1 MKKFLLLTLMCILMG
16 GVSSLFAQEVTIGE
30 GTGGTSNGQY
40 IPIYIGNSNA
50 YAFSQQI
57 YFADEINM
65 PNGGTINQIS
75 FYTYNN
81 KWTRNIEIY
90 LTHTEKTTFS
100 LTNAWE
106 PVSEENK
113 VFAGEVE
120 FGSGNTTDI
129 VWVTITLDKGF
140 QYNGTKNLL
149 VCVNDITGTKTLDSN
164 YPKFRTN
171 TVAKTNTVM
180 YKYGT
185 QITVPSTQWSS
196 LTANSR
202 KAYRNIIKLNF
213 GGAGEKLDPTFTDT
227 YAYPNGQYATNVF
240 NPSLSFYVENKTHY
254 KVLLST
260 TQDFSSEI
268 RYIAGGETSW
278 AEAAASVKEVTTA
291 TVDGLNYNQATTY
304 YWKVIASNG
313 GGTDDPTA
321 ESTVYSFT
329 TKQISAPGE
338 IENAYPDGHQDLV
351 NPTFTWEFGTD
362 TEEYQVLIDGVV
374 VKDWTNPGSA
384 TTGSYQTSDLS
395 SGEHTWKVNARNSAG
410 TTEGAV
416 YTFSVA
422 SLPDNVTPI
431 SPADGATGVTS
442 AIVRFRFAS
451 NTKEYRLLYSD
462 TKTDE
467 MSYISVN
474 NGGTGSTWTSTGGA
488 TEMEFT
494 MPYYGSGK
502 TFYWAVDVKND
513 LGQRSVWNGGEEIAI
528 YSFTTSSISAPKY
541 TSPSIFEG
549 TEATLTWQYQEGE
562 ITEYQVLLGTD
573 SENLEV
579 AKEWTEI
586 EGTSGSYTHSGLTE
600 NVKYYWQVNVRNN
613 NESANGNVES
623 FISLKKPSFVN
634 NVINVYP
641 GSNTEA
647 SANIQFNGMPSL
659 IGADSYNIYVDGS
672 LLKENLASN
681 LYTLN
686 GINYNSGNPY
696 VVKATAVY
704 SEFGESLGSD
714 INVYVSGY
722 ASVAGTVKGKLGNSI
737 EGATIQYVGTT
748 ALEADV
754 EKTFTFTTDAN
765 GQYSG
770 NLPCGIYSA
779 TVSANKYEG
788 ATIAE
793 KTFNYN
799 DNITE
804 NVTLTPIIPGNVTNV
819 YPENNAENVSNVVTL
834 SWDFA
839 TNTNTTHYRV
849 VVNEEYCTGWIPTE
863 GATSASFETSSLGLN
878 ANATVN
884 WCIDV
889 KNEMGARTYH
899 SNGDATTITTDIDVH
914 TYTVSNVVAAEYTSP
929 EHNEIINSN
938 VVTLEWKY
946 GQNNGA
952 EQYRVLLNKDG
963 EELADVTGWL
973 DIETEGTGFVSTGSW
988 ESGLLTPTT
997 KYNWRVDVK
1006 KGETIVEG
1014 NVSSFITPLAI
1025 PTNLTAENDKV
1036 YPTEETNYEKG
1047 IVKFSWTGVAGAIG
1061 YNVYRDG
1068 EYVNPFGDPT
1078 STTEPN
1084 FELLL
1089 APRLDS
1095 DYEIQVT
1102 AVYDLGESEKTEAIT
1117 AKVMG
1122 YATVKGTIINENS
1135 EKLENATVTFTGVD
1149 AFGTEQTITFTTN
1162 AYGAYN
1168 GLIPQGTYTMTVSCT
1183 DYFDYTKENIKVD
1196 YNGTYTQ
1203 SATLYTRHLFDVTID
1218 QKTIDFNNIDIY
1230 LDNDNWDHVADY
1242 SDTYHVYYQKD
1253 GGEILHVQSY
1263 FARVTD
1269 LSARLLLGK
1278 DAQFRTTWE
1287 GLTNGTY
1294 RIGVSIAN
1302 DGSKI
1307 NWCENTIK
1315 RNYFVLTND
1324 GRWENQAS
1332 WSNGEMPSN
1341 NDNVFIYA
1349 KATINSDI
1357 LAGTVTIKHK
1367 GNNSSLTIEN
1377 GGFLTA
1383 KDVVNEAPI
1392 SCFVINDGGQL
1403 RRTGNN
1409 LSELNGKFVM
1419 NITNPEDWT
1428 EENKTG
1434 WQLISVPFSA
1444 EADISEFTNVND
1456 RYDFYKF
1463 DGNNQGKEWINFKNN
1478 TNDLE
1483 TSFVN
1488 GRGYLASYKER
1499 ETFAPT
1505 GVFNSSSSHDF
1516 VITTGDKR
1524 MSGFQLLG
1532 NPFSFNMEW
1541 SKVEHSGLVDGFA
1554 VANEKGTYDYHDG
1567 SDGTIP
1573 VGDGFFVKAIEENAT
1588 MSYDANSANSISRSE
1603 KTESINVI
1611 ASGNN
1616 GNDNVII
1623 SFAGANKEGFPK
1635 LDNFNDKVANIF
1647 VNNNDV
1653 RYGIFNY
1660 DRNTTEV
1667 EVSFI
1672 ASVMGRYTISMKTN
1686 GEFDNLVLV
1695 DRFTGIETNMLLED
1709 YSFTASGQ
1717 QDHNRFVVRL
1727 SMNNNDIQKE
1737 RFVYQSNN
1745 ELIING
1751 EGLVQIIDIMGRI
1764 VYTNE
1769 INGISRVNVSNFYSA
1784 TYVVKVVNENEVK
1797 TQKVVIY

>member
-1 MKKFLLLTLMCILMG
+1 MKKFLLLTMIMCLFG
-16 GVSSLFAQEVTIGE
+16 GLGSSLMAQETVAHIAL
-30 GTGGTSNGQY
+30 GTAGNQANK
-40 IPIYIGNSNA
+40 IPFSTTVKYTT
-50 YAFSQQI
+50 SQQLLT
-57 YFADEINM
+57 ADVIKAANNGTM
-65 PNGGTINQIS
+65 PNGKITKIAFQHYTAGTDMYCDNLAVYMVHTDLTALTTDFTQNVGTALYSGSASTNTETNCFEITLTTPFEYDGKSNILLCLDVNS
-75 FYTYNN
+75 KPSVYSGDANFVTTSTSTGFGNYYSSVYKNSNTTNYGPDVSSWTPGTRARYTNAM
-81 KWTRNIEIY
+81 Y
-90 LTHTEKTTFS
+90 LTFIG
-100 LTNAWE
+100 
-106 PVSEENK
+106 EE
-113 VFAGEVE
+113 AVE
-120 FGSGNTTDI
+120 TPSPDKPTLNLPYNNTTDI
-129 VWVTITLDKGF
+129 INPLLRFTLGKNTTHYQIFLGESEQNLTAITD
-140 QYNGTKNLL
+140 
-149 VCVNDITGTKTLDSN
+149 VI
-164 YPKFRTN
+164 
-171 TVAKTNTVM
+171 AKTTDEVDFQTNGLNS
-180 YKYGT
+180 GT
-185 QITVPSTQWSS
+185 QYFWKVV
-196 LTANSR
+196 
-202 KAYRNIIKLNF
+202 
-213 GGAGEKLDPTFTDT
+213 
-227 YAYPNGQYATNVF
+227 ATNDK
-240 NPSLSFYVENKTHY
+240 N
-254 KVLLST
+254 
-260 TQDFSSEI
+260 
-268 RYIAGGETSW
+268 
-278 AEAAASVKEVTTA
+278 
-291 TVDGLNYNQATTY
+291 
-304 YWKVIASNG
+304 
-313 GGTDDPTA
+313 DDPKTA
-321 ESTVYSFT
+321 ESDIYNFT
-329 TKQISAPGE
+329 TKAITSAPETISNISPTNG
-338 IENAYPDGHQDLV
+338 ATDLV
-351 NPTFTWEFGTD
+351 NPVLSWEFGLN
-362 TEEYQVLIDGVV
+362 TEEYQVLLDGNI
-374 VKDWTNPGSA
+374 KIDWTLCTT
-384 TTGSYQTSDLS
+384 TTGSYQTSGLS
-395 SGEHTWKVNARNSAG
+395 SGEHTWQVNARNSAG
-410 TTEGAV
+410 TTEGSG
-416 YTFSVA
+416 YTFSIA
-422 SLPDNVTPI
+422 SLPDNVTVIYPT
-431 SPADGATGVTS
+431 DGATVTS
-442 AIVRFRFAS
+442 KKIKWQFAP
-451 NTKEYRLLYSD
+451 NTKEYRFLYGESIG
-462 TKTDE
+462 
-467 MSYISVN
+467 SLAYC
-474 NGGTGSTWTSTGGA
+474 GYGTSSTWLVV
-488 TEMEFT
+488 TENEVEIDA
-494 MPYYGSGK
+494 PYFEAGK
-502 TFYWAVDVKND
+502 TYYWAVDVKNEK
-513 LGQRSVWNGGEEIAI
+513 GKRSVYQNGEGDEAVAV
-528 YSFTTSSISAPKY
+528 YSFTTSSISAAKY
-541 TSPSIFEG
+541 VSPADETI
-549 TEATLTWQYQEGE
+549 
-562 ITEYQVLLGTD
+562 
-573 SENLEV
+573 
-579 AKEWTEI
+579 I
-586 EGTSGSYTHSGLTE
+586 EGTSVQLSWQYTSGVSHYQVLCGTEQDNLKTTKDWTAAEGTEGSVSLTGLNLNT
-600 NVKYYWQVNVRNN
+600 KYYWQVNVK
-613 NESANGNVES
+613 NGEEIAYGEKYY
-623 FISLKKPSFVN
+623 FISLQGPTFAEE
-634 NVINVYP
+634 VINVYP
-641 GSNTEA
+641 GSNTTTYQ
-647 SANIQFNGMPSL
+647 NIQLNGMPSL
-659 IGADSYNIYVDGS
+659 IGASSYNIYVDGS
-672 LLKENLASN
+672 LKGNIISN

-686 GINYNSGNPY
+686 DINYNEGKSY
-696 VVKATAVY
+696 VIKATAVY
-704 SEFGESLGSD
+704 DGIGESVSADNLD
-714 INVYVSGY
+714 VYVSGY
-722 ASVAGTVKGKLGNSI
+722 ASVTGTVKGKLGNAI
-737 EGATIQYVGTT
+737 EGATVTYVGTT
-748 ALEADV
+748 ALEAGV
-754 EKTFTFTTDAN
+754 EKTFSFTTDAN
-765 GQYSG
+765 GQFSG
-770 NLPCGIYSA
+770 NLPCGSYAA

-804 NVTLTPIIPGNVTNV
+804 NVTLTPIIPDNVTNV
-819 YPENNAENVSNVVTL
+819 YPANNADNVSNVATL

-863 GATSASFETSSLGLN
+863 GATSASFETSSLGLK
-878 ANATVN
+878 ANDIVT

-899 SNGDATTITTDIDVH
+899 SNGDATTITTKIDVH
-914 TYTVSNVVAAEYTSP
+914 TYTVSSVVAAEYTSP
-929 EHNEIINSN
+929 GHNTIINSN

-973 DIETEGTGFVSTGSW
+973 DIETEGTGFVPTGSW
-988 ESGLLTPTT
+988 TSGLLTPTT

-1036 YPTEETNYEKG
+1036 YPTEANYEKG
-1047 IVKFSWTGVAGAIG
+1047 IVKFSWTGVGGAIG

-1078 STTEPN
+1078 TTTEPN

-1089 APRLDS
+1089 SPRLDS
-1095 DYEIQVT
+1095 DYKIQVT

-1135 EKLENATVTFTGVD
+1135 KKLENATVTFTGVD

-1183 DYFDYTKENIKVD
+1183 DYFDYTKGNIKVT
-1196 YNGTYTQ
+1196 YNQTSTNN
-1203 SATLYTRHLFDVTID
+1203 ATLYSRNIFTVTID
-1218 QKTIDFNNIDIY
+1218 QNTINYNHIDIRLSY
-1230 LDNDNWDHVADY
+1230 NWEINDSYNG
-1242 SDTYHVYYQKD
+1242 TYHVYYKNKKD
-1253 GGEILHVQSY
+1253 GGELLYVSSY
-1263 FARVTD
+1263 FV
-1269 LSARLLLGK
+1269 LNYEELLLGEGG
-1278 DAQFRTTWE
+1278 FRDTWN
-1287 GLTNGTY
+1287 GLPNGTY
-1294 RIGVSIAN
+1294 EIGVSTKT
-1302 DGSKI
+1302 DGSNI
-1307 NWCENTIK
+1307 NWATPIEK
-1315 RNYFVLTND
+1315 NYFIFAND
-1324 GRWENQAS
+1324 GRWEDAS
-1332 WSNGEMPSN
+1332 SWNNGEMPKD

-1349 KATINSDI
+1349 KATINSPI
-1357 LAGTVTIKHK
+1357 LAGTVTIT
-1367 GNNSSLTIEN
+1367 NNKNNHTLTIN
-1377 GGFLTA
+1377 DGGFLTA
-1383 KDVVNEAPI
+1383 KDVINEAPI

-1419 NITNPEDWT
+1419 NIKNPEDWT

-1444 EADISEFTNVND
+1444 DANISEFTVVND

-1488 GRGYLASYKER
+1488 GRGYLASYKEL

-1505 GVFNSSSSHDF
+1505 GVFNPSSSHDF

-1554 VANEKGTYDYHDG
+1554 VANEQGTYNYYDD

-1727 SMNNNDIQKE
+1727 SMNNNDVQKE

>member
-1 MKKFLLLTLMCILMG
+1 MKKFLLLTLIMCLFG
-16 GVSSLFAQEVTIGE
+16 GLGSSLMAQENT
-30 GTGGTSNGQY
+30 
-40 IPIYIGNSNA
+40 IYIGQGTSKQLNKLPFSTQVK
-50 YAFSQQI
+50 YTTSQQLLT
-57 YFADEINM
+57 ADVLKTANKGTM
-65 PNGGTINQIS
+65 PNGKITKIAFQHSTAGTDMYCDNLTVYMVHTDLTGLTTS
-75 FYTYNN
+75 FTQNVGTALYSGSASTNTETNCFEITLTTPFEYDGES
-81 KWTRNIEIY
+81 NILLCLDVNSKPSIY
-90 LTHTEKTTFS
+90 
-100 LTNAWE
+100 
-106 PVSEENK
+106 
-113 VFAGEVE
+113 
-120 FGSGNTTDI
+120 SGDAYFVTSSTSTDYGNYYSGVYYANNTTDY
-129 VWVTITLDKGF
+129 GP
-140 QYNGTKNLL
+140 
-149 VCVNDITGTKTLDSN
+149 DSN
-164 YPKFRTN
+164 NWKTGSRVRYTN
-171 TVAKTNTVM
+171 AMYLTFIGEETVETPTPDKPTLNLPYNNTTNIINPLLRFTLGQNTTHYQIFLGESEQNLTAITDVIAKTIDEVDFQTNGLNS
-180 YKYGT
+180 GT
-185 QITVPSTQWSS
+185 QYFWKVV
-196 LTANSR
+196 
-202 KAYRNIIKLNF
+202 
-213 GGAGEKLDPTFTDT
+213 
-227 YAYPNGQYATNVF
+227 ATNDK
-240 NPSLSFYVENKTHY
+240 N
-254 KVLLST
+254 
-260 TQDFSSEI
+260 
-268 RYIAGGETSW
+268 
-278 AEAAASVKEVTTA
+278 
-291 TVDGLNYNQATTY
+291 
-304 YWKVIASNG
+304 
-313 GGTDDPTA
+313 DDPKTA
-321 ESTVYSFT
+321 ESDIYNFT
-329 TKQISAPGE
+329 TKAITSAPETISNISPTNGAT
-338 IENAYPDGHQDLV
+338 NLV
-351 NPTFTWEFGTD
+351 NPVLSWEFGLN
-362 TEEYQVLIDGVV
+362 TEEYQVLLDGNI
-374 VKDWTNPGSA
+374 KIDWTLCTT
-384 TTGSYQTSDLS
+384 TTGSYQTSGLS
-395 SGEHTWKVNARNSAG
+395 SGEHNWQVNARNSAG
-410 TTEGAV
+410 TTEGYA
-416 YTFSVA
+416 YTFSIA

-549 TEATLTWQYQEGE
+549 TEATLTWQYKEGE

-573 SENLEV
+573 SENLDV
-579 AKEWTEI
+579 AKDWTAI

-659 IGADSYNIYVDGS
+659 IGAESYNIYVNEEF
-672 LLKENLASN
+672 KANVKSN
-681 LYTLN
+681 MYTLSN
-686 GINYNSGNPY
+686 INYNGGKPY

-722 ASVAGTVKGKLGNSI
+722 ASVAGTVKGKLGNAI

-754 EKTFTFTTDAN
+754 EKTFTFTTDAK
-765 GQYSG
+765 GQFSG
-770 NLPCGIYSA
+770 NLPCGTYSA

-819 YPENNAENVSNVVTL
+819 SPENNAENVSNVATL
-834 SWDFA
+834 SWNFA

-849 VVNEEYCTGWIPTE
+849 VVNEAYCTGWIPTE
-863 GATSASFETSSLGLN
+863 GATSASFETSSLGLK
-878 ANATVN
+878 ANDIVT

-899 SNGDATTITTDIDVH
+899 SNGDATTITTNIDVH

-963 EELADVTGWL
+963 EELADVTDWVN
-973 DIETEGTGFVSTGSW
+973 IETEGTGFVPTGSW
-988 ESGLLTPTT
+988 TSGLLTPTT

-1068 EYVNPFGDPT
+1068 VYVNPLGDPT
-1078 STTEPN
+1078 TTTKPN

-1135 EKLENATVTFTGVD
+1135 KKLENATVTFTGVD
-1149 AFGTEQTITFTTN
+1149 AFGTEQTTTFTTN

-1183 DYFDYTKENIKVD
+1183 DYSDYTKENIKVD

-1203 SATLYTRHLFDVTID
+1203 GATLYTRHLFDVLIRQD
-1218 QKTIDFNNIDIY
+1218 KDVKFNSIDIR
-1230 LDNDNWDHVADY
+1230 LTNDNWDLNANY
-1242 SDTYHVYYQKD
+1242 AGTYHVYYKKD
-1253 GGEILHVQSY
+1253 GGEL
-1263 FARVTD
+1263 
-1269 LSARLLLGK
+1269 LSVPSHFSIDYQPTLLLAG
-1278 DAQFRTTWE
+1278 DAQFRTIWTS
-1287 GLTNGTY
+1287 LPNGEY
-1294 RIGVSIAN
+1294 RVGVSTKS
-1302 DGSKI
+1302 DGTGI
-1307 NWCENTIK
+1307 NWCDNTIT
-1315 RNYFVLTND
+1315 RDYCIFATD
-1324 GRWENQAS
+1324 GRWEDVEN
-1332 WSNGEMPSN
+1332 WSNGEMPKAGGSA
-1341 NDNVFIYA
+1341 FIYA
-1349 KATINSDI
+1349 HATINSEI
-1357 LAGTVTIKHK
+1357 VAGTITIERK
-1367 GNNSSLTIEN
+1367 GDDGKSSTLTINNN
-1377 GGFLTA
+1377 GSLIATDVINTA
-1383 KDVVNEAPI
+1383 NFA
-1392 SCFVINDGGQL
+1392 CFVINDGGQL
-1403 RRTGNN
+1403 RRTNPDKN
-1409 LSELNGKFVM
+1409 FELNGIFVM
-1419 NITNPEDWT
+1419 NITNPEEWT

-1444 EADISEFTNVND
+1444 DANISEFTGVND

-1463 DGNNQGKEWINFKNN
+1463 DGNKQGKEWINFKNN

-1554 VANEKGTYDYHDG
+1554 VANKQGTYNYYDD

-1727 SMNNNDIQKE
+1727 SMNNNDVQKE